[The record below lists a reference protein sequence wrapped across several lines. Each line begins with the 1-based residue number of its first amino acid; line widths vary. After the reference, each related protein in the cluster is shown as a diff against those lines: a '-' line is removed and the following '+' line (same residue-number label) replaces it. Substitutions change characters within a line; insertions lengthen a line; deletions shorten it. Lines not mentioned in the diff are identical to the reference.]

1 MGDASYIHV
10 IPIEGGTA
18 QQLTFSG
25 SANGPAWSP
34 DGKEIAFVSFTNGV
48 QRIATVS
55 ASGGTPRVFDKT
67 RPSVPNSSSWAPGA
81 RIVYQAEDGR
91 LRILDP
97 VTEEEMAF
105 PTEDVEVTVGMARL
119 SPDGNHIAVKV
130 WLDSG
135 RGRILVAELQSG
147 GSRVVSEH
155 EQDWAPI
162 AWSGDGNGIYAL
174 REIEGYAAII
184 RIPAEGGE
192 ATLVA
197 RLPFRWEELK
207 WATVT
212 SDGRGIVCEVARE
225 QSDIWLMEN
234 FDPEIR

>member
-10 IPIEGGTA
+10 IPIDGGTA

-48 QRIATVS
+48 QRLAIVS
-55 ASGGTPRVFDKT
+55 ANGGTPRVFDKS
-67 RPSVPNSSSWAPGA
+67 RPSVPDVSWAPGA

-97 VTEEEMAF
+97 VTEEEMTF
-105 PTEDVEVTVGMARL
+105 PTEDMEGRVGMGRL
-119 SPDGNHIAVKV
+119 SPDGNHIAVDM
-130 WLDSG
+130 WLGPRPSGLLLAALDSSA
-135 RGRILVAELQSG
+135 RRT
-147 GSRVVSEH
+147 VSE
-155 EQDWAPI
+155 EDWGPV
-162 AWSGDGNGIYAL
+162 AWSPDGSGIYA
-174 REIEGYAAII
+174 RGETEEGYPAIF

-197 RLPFRWEELK
+197 RLPFTREELG
-207 WATVT
+207 WAAVT
-212 SDGRGIVCEVARE
+212 PDGRGIVCEVARE